1 MVMKLNEKYI
11 ALVTTQVL
19 RQITEEQGY
28 QYAVPIGISNRHVHL
43 KKQDVE
49 ILFGQGYTL
58 NKLKDLKQTG
68 EYACRETVAL
78 MTEYQGK
85 TFQISNVRILGPE
98 RGATQVEI
106 SATDARQLKI
116 NPPVRNSGNL
126 DNSESITLI
135 GPKGRVTIEKGC
147 IIATRHLH
155 LSIDDAKRMNV
166 KSGDEVSVILDGE
179 KAGRMDHVS
188 CKVHENYVL
197 ELHIDT
203 DDGNAFR
210 VQSGDIARVLLP

>member
-1 MVMKLNEKYI
+1 MQVSEGYI
-11 ALVTTQVL
+11 ALVTTKVL
-19 RQITEEQGY
+19 QQITEEQGY

-43 KKQDVE
+43 KKHDVE
-49 ILFGQGYTL
+49 ILFGKGYML

-68 EYACRETVAL
+68 EYACQETVTL
-78 MTEYQGK
+78 MTEHQGK
-85 TFQISNVRILGPE
+85 KNQINRVRILGPE
-98 RGATQVEI
+98 REATQVEI
-106 SATDARQLKI
+106 SATDARQLKLK
-116 NPPVRNSGNL
+116 PPVRNSGNL
-126 DNSESITLI
+126 DNSEAVTLI
-135 GPKGRVTIEKGC
+135 GPQGSVTIKNGC

-155 LSIDDAKRMNV
+155 LSIEDANRMNI
-166 KSGDEVSVILDGE
+166 KSGDEVSVLLGKE

-210 VQSGDIARVLLP
+210 VQSGDIATVLLP